1 VGKSLTLSVN
11 GQPDEEIQPPFTGNG
26 YNYEATELMNCLRAG
41 KLESDIMPLDESLQI
56 METMDA
62 IRAQWG
68 MKYPME

>member
-1 VGKSLTLSVN
+1 M
-11 GQPDEEIQPPFTGNG
+11 EIPYEANG
-26 YNYEATELMNCLRAG
+26 YNYEAAEVASCVRAG
-41 KLESDIMPLDESLQI
+41 KLESAVMTLDESLQI

>member
-1 VGKSLTLSVN
+1 M
-11 GQPDEEIQPPFTGNG
+11 EIPYEANG
-26 YNYEATELMNCLRAG
+26 YNYEAAEVANCVRAG
-41 KLESDIMPLDESLQI
+41 KLESAVMTLDESLQI